1 MEMLESIP
9 IPGSPENREVK
20 VSTSYVIR
28 GGEQGRARMRVVAR
42 AMWPT
47 TERLLLA
54 AGLTSG
60 MRCLD
65 VGCGAGDISLALA
78 RLVGAS
84 GSVKGI
90 DQDDIKVQFA
100 REDAEGDGLSN
111 VEFRVSNVEHLE
123 DEAEYDLV
131 CARFLLTHLRDPA
144 AVLRRMVRAARPGGV
159 VVVED
164 IDHSGV
170 FSHPRS
176 PVLEQFV
183 GLYNRVVRSRGA
195 DPEIGPRLPALF
207 REVGLAELHLSH
219 VQPVYIDGEAKHIH
233 RITLDNIA
241 PALCAAALATDAE
254 IETLTRALDEFL
266 TRPDTIV
273 STPRIFQVWARRPLT

>member
-1 MEMLESIP
+1 
-9 IPGSPENREVK
+9 
-20 VSTSYVIR
+20 
-28 GGEQGRARMRVVAR
+28 MRIIAR
-42 AMWPT
+42 AVWPG

-60 MRCLD
+60 MDCLD
-65 VGCGAGDISLALA
+65 VGCGAGDVSLALA
-78 RLVGAS
+78 RFVGAS

-100 REDAEGDGLSN
+100 REDAERERLGNVGFRTLN
-111 VEFRVSNVEHLE
+111 VEQLE
-123 DEAEYDLV
+123 DDAEYDMV
-131 CARFLLTHLRDPA
+131 YARFLLTHLRDPA

-176 PVLEQFV
+176 PAFEQFV
-183 GLYNRVVRSRGA
+183 SLYNRVVRSRGA

-207 REVGLAELHLSH
+207 REVGLPELHLSH
-219 VQPVYIDGEAKHIH
+219 VQLVFLDGEAKHIH
-233 RITLDNIA
+233 RITLDNIT
-241 PALCAAALATDAE
+241 PALAGSFATDAE
-254 IETLTRALDEFL
+254 LETLARAMDEFVA
-266 TRPDTIV
+266 RADTIV
-273 STPRIFQVWARRPLT
+273 SSPRIFQVWARRPLA